1 MVLLRMVFQPGP
13 NEVVDLRFGILLAL
27 IGAAIVA
34 YGGWQSMQEEGT
46 TFDDAR
52 DQLRTTIGDV
62 RRTAAGAGRSPPARR
77 ATSRRP
83 SRSDAPA
90 PERRDRR
97 RDAAAVD
104 RHSIPA
110 RRFV

>member
-27 IGAAIVA
+27 IGAAVIA

-52 DQLRTTIGDV
+52 DQLRTDAC
-62 RRTAAGAGRSPPARR
+62 AAADRAARQSPSSPDARR
-77 ATSRRP
+77 PDLRRRP
-83 SRSDAPA
+83 SQRSSRASRRRRRGSRPPPRPA
-90 PERRDRR
+90 P
-97 RDAAAVD
+97 
-104 RHSIPA
+104 
-110 RRFV
+110 